1 MKLKE
6 FEQAWL
12 AHFAEGVPQ
21 KQLEARVTSRG
32 NCLWHLFSREL
43 LPEGSYLV
51 GDDAREAY
59 NHLRHEERERALF
72 IEPFSKERE
81 TFSLTWLVSSAYHLD
96 QRPAARQALCPPRF
110 YRRSAHHVRHHP
122 LLFGGLLHNSC

>member
-12 AHFAEGVPQ
+12 AHFAEGVPK

-32 NCLWHLFSREL
+32 NCLWHLFSWEL

-59 NHLRHEERERALF
+59 NHLGHGEREQALF
-72 IEPFSKERE
+72 IEPFGKERE
-81 TFSLTWLVSSAYHLD
+81 TFSLTWQESSAYHLD
-96 QRPAARQALCPPRF
+96 QRIEVFVVAKNFSWTYVKTHEGDYCGPYF
-110 YRRSAHHVRHHP
+110 YRKK
-122 LLFGGLLHNSC
+122 